1 MNADAKKHAAAFGW
15 FGVLAVAVFSIIWLA
30 CYSVDTS
37 WVWGK
42 NSISDFGISDT
53 DAASF
58 FKYGCA
64 IVGVLLAIFGIGE
77 VVNKKKFGY
86 VFSGIMVVLTGIC
99 VIIVGFADL
108 NYKGGDIHHF
118 FAILAAIF
126 AAASAIA
133 WSAQSWKCGREVV
146 AGIPIVLSCVVL
158 ACLFAYPFEK
168 FEVIAMV
175 MALIWYG
182 LYSAGTIGYNVK
194 E

>member
-86 VFSGIMVVLTGIC
+86 VFSGIMTSTTRAETSITSSRSSQRSSPQP
-99 VIIVGFADL
+99 A
-108 NYKGGDIHHF
+108 
-118 FAILAAIF
+118 
-126 AAASAIA
+126 
-133 WSAQSWKCGREVV
+133 
-146 AGIPIVLSCVVL
+146 P
-158 ACLFAYPFEK
+158 
-168 FEVIAMV
+168 
-175 MALIWYG
+175 
-182 LYSAGTIGYNVK
+182 
-194 E
+194 